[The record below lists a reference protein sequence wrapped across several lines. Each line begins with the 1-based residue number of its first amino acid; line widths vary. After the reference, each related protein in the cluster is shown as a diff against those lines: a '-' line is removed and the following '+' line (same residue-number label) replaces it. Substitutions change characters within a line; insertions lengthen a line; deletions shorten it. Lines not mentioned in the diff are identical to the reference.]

1 MIVREHIPSY
11 RRLAPYMQ
19 PEMLMLGNQAN
30 TSGWQVPCP
39 YTTLDPD
46 GGDLRFDLSAMPRH
60 DSGHTVY
67 SQFWKTVF
75 NLGTLEHIWDVR
87 EAYVAAAHMVAVGGY
102 FLGASPVAGWEG
114 HGIHVTD
121 PAFLLSFFTLNGFEI
136 VDHWFATQAGGE
148 YQKPTRNCGK
158 SVTLWFAARRLR
170 VVTAW
175 VSPSQIYSKGV
186 KPC

>member
-30 TSGWQVPCP
+30 TSGWQIPCP

-46 GGDLRFDLSAMPRH
+46 GGDLKIDLA
-60 DSGHTVY
+60 TVSPSDRVRY
-67 SQFWKTVF
+67 SFTKKTVF
-75 NLGTLEHIWDVR
+75 NLGTLEHIWDIH
-87 EAYVAAAHMVAVGGY
+87 EAYINAAHMVTMGGY

-121 PAFLLSFFTLNGFEI
+121 PTYLMQLFTLNGFEI
-136 VDHWFATQAGGE
+136 IEHWYTTQAGGD

-158 SVTLWFAARRLR
+158 SATLWFAAQRRHP
-170 VVTAW
+170 VMAVWET
-175 VSPSQIYSKGV
+175 PSQIYTKGV
-186 KPC
+186 KP